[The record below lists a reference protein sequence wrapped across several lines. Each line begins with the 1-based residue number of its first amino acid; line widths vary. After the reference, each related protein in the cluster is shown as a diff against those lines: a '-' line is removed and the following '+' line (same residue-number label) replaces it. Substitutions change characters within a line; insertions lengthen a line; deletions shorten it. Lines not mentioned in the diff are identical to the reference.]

1 MGRAM
6 RRHPAVSRPPKRG
19 RGAIPRAAPRAVP
32 VRAKQGILSWRPRW
46 IADIITELR
55 KVVWPSWADTRYLT
69 VVVLVVSVAIGL
81 ALGGLDLGFAWLVE
95 HVLLR

>member
-6 RRHPAVSRPPKRG
+6 RRHPAVAKSPKRG
-19 RGAIPRAAPRAVP
+19 RGAIPRAAPRPAS
-32 VRAKQGILSWRPRW
+32 AKAKGGVLSWRPRW
-46 IADIITELR
+46 IADIMSELR

-69 VVVLVVSVAIGL
+69 VVVLVVAAIIGV
-81 ALGGLDLGFAWLVE
+81 ALGGLDLGFAWLAE